1 VTPPIFGGREG
12 GERSA
17 AEREAARL
25 ERERRRAAR
34 EGRPPPDEPPAD
46 EPRADDRSPLAWD
59 APGEHDPHV
68 SEPRPFQDDEE
79 EPEHVAGDPVADQPA
94 PEPDRV
100 AGDPVAEEP
109 EPERF
114 ADAAREPVRE
124 EPPFDDPADE
134 PWADEPDELDE
145 REEWDRPAA
154 DEPARAGWEAP
165 TQQHDVPAAEGWSR
179 GGGAADE
186 RWADGNGHDAGPAPD
201 RDDDAARDEHDA
213 APARARANGAEDP
226 QATQPFE
233 PVGTAATRRTVSLPR
248 PQTDTGE
255 YDAPIGTVRVSRGA
269 GAAGGGGGGGHYQA
283 QPGASGYPPYRKL
296 AVKPR
301 RRWLR
306 RIAAILALALAV
318 AACAFTFL
326 LFQPRH
332 GSGSG
337 NVVVTVPAGA
347 TAGQIG
353 DLLADRGVVQSSFF
367 FSLRARLSGD
377 RSKLRSGRYTL
388 RQGMSYGAAL
398 KALTTAPKAAPVVN
412 ITIPEG
418 PSRREEA
425 AKLRAAGLKGSYLA
439 ATKRSAKLDPR
450 DYGAPRSTKSLEG
463 FLFPSTYQLR
473 ASQATAKRLV
483 NRQLDAFKEAFGQ
496 VSMRRAKA
504 RNLSRYDVLII
515 ASMIERE
522 ALVPRDRRLIAAVI
536 YNRLQQGIPL
546 GIDATLRYALNQWS
560 RPLRVSE
567 LNSGSRF
574 NTRRRD
580 GLPPT
585 PIGNPGL
592 AALKAA
598 ANPANV
604 SYLFYVVRPCGDGAH
619 AFSSTDAKFQQDVAK
634 YNAARDRR
642 GGKDPSHC

>member
-1 VTPPIFGGREG
+1 VTPVFGGRDG

-17 AEREAARL
+17 ADREAARL

-34 EGRPPPDEPPAD
+34 EGRPPPDEAPAG
-46 EPRADDRSPLAWD
+46 EPREDDRSPLAWD

-68 SEPRPFQDDEE
+68 SQARPFQDEE
-79 EPEHVAGDPVADQPA
+79 DV
-94 PEPDRV
+94 PEP
-100 AGDPVAEEP
+100 EP

-114 ADAAREPVRE
+114 TPAAREPVR
-124 EPPFDDPADE
+124 DE
-134 PWADEPDELDE
+134 PEFDEPT
-145 REEWDRPAA
+145 
-154 DEPARAGWEAP
+154 RAGWDAP
-165 TQQHDVPAAEGWSR
+165 TQQHDVPAAEGWSH
-179 GGGAADE
+179 GGGAADAH
-186 RWADGNGHDAGPAPD
+186 RSDGNGHDAGPPLD
-201 RDDDAARDEHDA
+201 RDDPAPDDRD
-213 APARARANGAEDP
+213 PATAHARANGAEDP
-226 QATQPFE
+226 QATQPFDAIG
-233 PVGTAATRRTVSLPR
+233 GTAATRRTVSLPR

-269 GAAGGGGGGGHYQA
+269 GGGGGGGGHYQA

-306 RIAAILALALAV
+306 RIGAILALALAV
-318 AACAFTFL
+318 AACAFVFL

-337 NVVVTVPAGA
+337 TVAVNVPAGA

-388 RQGMSYGAAL
+388 RRGMSYGAAL
-398 KALTTAPKAAPVVN
+398 AALTTPPKAAPVVN

-425 AKLRAAGLKGSYLA
+425 AKLRSAGLKGSYLA
-439 ATKRSAKLDPR
+439 ATKRSTKLDPR

-483 NRQLDAFKEAFGQ
+483 NRQLDAFKDAFGQ

-522 ALVPRDRRLIAAVI
+522 ALVPRDRRLISAVI
-536 YNRLQQGIPL
+536 YNRLKQGIPL

-574 NTRRRD
+574 NTRKRD

-598 ANPANV
+598 ANPADV
-604 SYLFYVVRPCGDGAH
+604 SYLFYVVKPCGNGAH

-634 YNAARDRR
+634 YNAARAKR